1 MAANK
6 QGKIPCKKALFIKRL
21 FYFCALLLPTLWG
34 AGPAASAAEGAACT
48 VTAYDAR
55 VRINYVIDGDTVIL
69 ADGDHLRLI
78 GLDTPE
84 INHEGGASEPGAVAA
99 RRYLVKLLHGAGPYP
114 LIYGRDRHDHYG
126 RLLGHLFLP
135 DHTNVQAELLRRGYA
150 TPLTLPPNLGFMHC
164 YRAAAAAAR
173 SAHIGIWRLPR
184 YQPVTAAELAADTR
198 GYHIVHGTVTHIGHS
213 RSSLW
218 LDLGRGF
225 AVRILRVDLHWFN
238 GMDLEGLAGKE
249 IEASGLV
256 YRRHG
261 QLRMRLRHRA
271 DLAIPGY
278 PE

>member
-6 QGKIPCKKALFIKRL
+6 ANDIPYKKALEFKRL
-21 FYFCALLLPTLWG
+21 FYFCALLLPVLWSTE
-34 AGPAASAAEGAACT
+34 AAAAADEAACNAPSYD
-48 VTAYDAR
+48 TAAR
-55 VRINYVIDGDTVIL
+55 IKYVIDGDTVIL
-69 ADGDHLRLI
+69 AGGDHLRLI

-84 INHEGGASEPGAVAA
+84 INHEGGPSEPGAEAA
-99 RRYLVKLLHGAGPYP
+99 RRYLVRLLHGAGPYP

-150 TPLTLPPNLGFMHC
+150 TPLTLPPNMGFLRC

-173 SAHIGIWRLPR
+173 SAHLGIWRLPR
-184 YQPVTAAELAADTR
+184 YQAIAATALTADTR
-198 GYHIVHGTVTHIGHS
+198 GYHIVRGTVTHIGHS

-218 LDLGRGF
+218 IDLGRGF
-225 AVRILRVDLHWFN
+225 AVRILRDDLRWFS
-238 GMDLEGLAGKE
+238 GMDLKELTGKE

-261 QLRMRLRHRA
+261 QLRMRLHHRA
-271 DLAIPGY
+271 DLHVLTT

>member
-6 QGKIPCKKALFIKRL
+6 AYNIPCKKALEFKRL
-21 FYFCALLLPTLWG
+21 FYFCALLLPALWG
-34 AGPAASAAEGAACT
+34 AGPAAANEAACKAP
-48 VTAYDAR
+48 AYDAA
-55 VRINYVIDGDTVIL
+55 VGIKYVIDGDTVIL
-69 ADGDHLRLI
+69 AGGDHLRLI

-84 INHEGGASEPGAVAA
+84 INHEGGASETGAEAA
-99 RRYLVKLLHGAGPYP
+99 RRYLVTLLHGTGPYP

-150 TPLTLPPNLGFMHC
+150 TPLTLPPNLGFLGC
-164 YRAAAAAAR
+164 YRAAVAAAR
-173 SAHIGIWRLPR
+173 SAHLGIWRLPR
-184 YQPVTAAELAADTR
+184 YQTVAATSLAADTR
-198 GYHIVHGTVTHIGHS
+198 GYRIVRGTVTHIGHS

-218 LDLGRGF
+218 VDIGRGF
-225 AVRILRVDLHWFN
+225 AVRILRDDLRWFK
-238 GMDLEGLAGKE
+238 GLDLEGLAGKE

-261 QLRMRLRHRA
+261 QLRMRLHHQA
-271 DLAIPGY
+271 DLHVLTT